1 MSVDVR
7 RDYFAGILIK
17 TLHGFGLYY
26 LSPLLIFTHE
36 YHQYNTRTVYNNILV
51 FSVPKCEIYKTSLQY
66 YGLDL
71 CFGIVFL
78 MK

>member
-7 RDYFAGILIK
+7 RDYFAGILIYK

-36 YHQYNTRTVYNNILV
+36 YHQYNTRAANNNILV
-51 FSVPKCEIYKTSLQY
+51 LSKLNVKYIKLLYN
-66 YGLDL
+66 
-71 CFGIVFL
+71 IMV
-78 MK
+78 

>member
-1 MSVDVR
+1 MSVNVR
-7 RDYFAGILIK
+7 RDCFAGILIK
-17 TLHGFGLYY
+17 TLHGFHY

-71 CFGIVFL
+71 WNCKYAHF
-78 MK
+78 